1 MINIPVLI
9 QEREKALMNYIKP
22 ETGDVSTKSRG
33 IKDIIIDCVNFT
45 LMNLTT

>member
-9 QEREKALMNYIKP
+9 EKMEKVLMNNIKT
-22 ETGDVSTKSRG
+22 ETGDVSAKSTG
-33 IKDIIIDCVNFT
+33 IKDVIIDCVNFT

>member
-9 QEREKALMNYIKP
+9 QKMEKTLMSNTKT
-22 ETGDVSTKSRG
+22 ETGDVSAKSTET
-33 IKDIIIDCVNFT
+33 KDIIIDCVNFT